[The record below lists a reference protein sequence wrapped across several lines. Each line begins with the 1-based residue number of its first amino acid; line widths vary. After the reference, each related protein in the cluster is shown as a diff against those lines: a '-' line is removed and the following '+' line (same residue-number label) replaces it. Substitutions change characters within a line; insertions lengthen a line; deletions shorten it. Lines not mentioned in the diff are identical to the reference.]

1 MAGQLGQMALDVAEG
16 EPRAG
21 LLSGGEHVGSNQ
33 LAGLDHAH
41 GTDRKPA
48 LPEGVAARVTT
59 SSSGQPKAV
68 IAAADRAVS
77 CDEPVWLTR

>member
-41 GTDRKPA
+41 ATDRKPA

-59 SSSGQPKAV
+59 PRVVSPK
-68 IAAADRAVS
+68 
-77 CDEPVWLTR
+77 P